1 MFGVT
6 VYTGHRQVSS
16 AGQEKLIVIGLQGKE
31 VPFKDLPLLNL
42 AFVIDK
48 SGSRGIADK
57 MSWVKESF
65 EIFIEQVLDQDF
77 VPLVVFDWDV
87 RVIFPSTRIEVPY
100 SNR

>member
-65 EIFIEQVLDQDF
+65 EIFIEAGTGPGF
-77 VPLVVFDWDV
+77 CAPGGV
-87 RVIFPSTRIEVPY
+87 RLGCQSHFPINPD
-100 SNR
+100 